1 MLSEIYVVVVVLVL
15 FSLTI
20 FVHELGHF
28 LVARRLGL
36 VVEVF
41 SIGFGPAIW
50 KRTRKGITYK
60 IGIVPFGGYVALPQL
75 DPSGMARIQ
84 GQNGADGVAYPP
96 VTPGKKFLVSVA
108 GSVGNILLAIALAWV
123 VYLVAKPS
131 DSGIA
136 EHPVLGYV
144 DTNSVAFA
152 TGLRAGDE
160 ILSVNGEEVG
170 TWQQFLQLATLASNV
185 SLSVRHGD
193 DVVTR
198 AMDTAKDEF
207 GIRTIPGIE
216 SGAPSRVLTVEPG
229 KSADRAGMQ
238 SGDVIKT
245 FDGIR
250 VGSNRHLVDL
260 VAQRASQSVPVT
272 VLRRGETVEMQVTPE
287 FDPDMGRARIGI
299 HFDTMGIQMD
309 ELAQRPPLEQI
320 RHDASAIVRMLRALV
335 TPREAKQAAEGI
347 GGPPMILVTF
357 WYVVKVSL
365 LAALSF
371 TRFLN
376 VNLAIINLLPFPVL
390 DGGHIMFALWE
401 IVTRR
406 RVHPRVADALVNVFA
421 VVLIGLMIFL
431 SFRDIGRLANIRR
444 VLNRAADTNAV
455 PASASTNGAG
465 EAAEAAPAPAAR

>member
-1 MLSEIYVVVVVLVL
+1 
-15 FSLTI
+15 
-20 FVHELGHF
+20 
-28 LVARRLGL
+28 
-36 VVEVF
+36 
-41 SIGFGPAIW
+41 
-50 KRTRKGITYK
+50 
-60 IGIVPFGGYVALPQL
+60 
-75 DPSGMARIQ
+75 MARIQ
-84 GQNGADGVAYPP
+84 GQEGTAGGGAYPP

-108 GSVGNILLAIALAWV
+108 GSIGNILLAVALAWV
-123 VYLVAKPS
+123 VFLLSKPS
-131 DSGIA
+131 ESGIA
-136 EHPVLGYV
+136 EHPILGYV
-144 DTNSVAFA
+144 DTNSAAFA

-160 ILSVNGEEVG
+160 ILSVNSESVG
-170 TWQQFLQLATLASNV
+170 TWQEFLQLATLASNV
-185 SLSVRHGD
+185 TLAVRHED
-193 DVVTR
+193 AVITWSL
-198 AMDTAKDEF
+198 DTAKDDF

-216 SGAPSRVLTVEPG
+216 SGAPSRVLTVESG

-250 VGSNRHLVDL
+250 VGSNRHLVEL
-260 VAQRASQSVPVT
+260 VAQRPGRTVPVT
-272 VLRRGETVEMQVTPE
+272 VLRQGKTLEMQVTPE
-287 FDPDMGRARIGI
+287 LDPELGRARIGI

-309 ELAQRPPLEQI
+309 ELAQRPPLDQI
-320 RHDASAIVRMLRALV
+320 RHDATAIVRMLRALV
-335 TPREAKQAAEGI
+335 TPREARQAAEGI

-390 DGGHIMFALWE
+390 DGGHIMFAVWE

-431 SFRDIGRLANIRR
+431 SFRDIGRLANIRK
-444 VLNRAADTNAV
+444 VLSRAAATNAV
-455 PASASTNGAG
+455 PQHAAATNGAG
-465 EAAEAAPAPAAR
+465 ASAEAAPAPAGR